1 MSAESQD
8 RPGDSYGQ
16 ILKSSA
22 LIGSSQAFVIGAGI
36 VRAKAMALL
45 LGPAGFGLVGIYTS
59 IVDLAVSAAGLGVGS
74 SGVRQIAESAA
85 SNDISRIQRTV
96 AALRKATRVLAIVG
110 AVLLAALASMMSGLT
125 FGDNGHTW
133 AIAIISLAVLFRILT
148 VGQTALIQGLRRI
161 SDLAMMNLLGA
172 IAGTLAAITLIY
184 FLGEKGIAISV
195 VAVAFFAFVISTWY
209 SRHTGV
215 PTVSLARGELR
226 QETGQLLKLG
236 VAFLVSA
243 LLMMGAAYV
252 VRAMVARELGLDAAG
267 LYSASWTL
275 GGMYVGMLLQAMG
288 ADFYPRLTGVS
299 TDNDKC
305 NRLVNEQ
312 TRVSL
317 LLAGPGVIVTLTFAP
332 LLMALF
338 YSQKFT
344 AAAGLLQWLC
354 LGMTLRVISWPMGYI
369 IVAKGDRTLFVVTE
383 VAWTIVNL
391 GLTWF
396 CLRQFGLNG
405 AGIAF
410 FGSYVF
416 HAVMIYCIVRRYT
429 RFRFS
434 AENVRTIV
442 LLLML
447 LAVIFG
453 SFFVLRRPYAIV
465 FGTLCAVGCGL
476 YSLRLVTRLVSPD
489 AMPSALRRLLRI
501 LHLVPAR

>member
-1 MSAESQD
+1 MGADSRD

-45 LGPAGFGLVGIYTS
+45 LGPAGFGVVGLYMS
-59 IVDLAVSAAGLGVGS
+59 IVDLAVGAAGLGVGN
-74 SGVRQIAESAA
+74 SGVRQIAEAAA
-85 SNDISRIQRTV
+85 SDDTSRIQRTV
-96 AALRKATRVLAIVG
+96 AALRKATRVLAVVG
-110 AVLLAALASMMSGLT
+110 AVVLAALASTLSGVT
-125 FGDNGHTW
+125 FGDNAHTW
-133 AIAIISLAVLFRILT
+133 AIAIISLAVLFRVLT
-148 VGQTALIQGLRRI
+148 AGQSALIQGLRRI

-172 IAGTLAAITLIY
+172 VAGTLAAIGLVY
-184 FLGEKGIAISV
+184 FLGEDGIAVSV

-209 SRHTGV
+209 SRRVGI
-215 PTVSLARGELR
+215 PTVSLARGEIR
-226 QETGQLLKLG
+226 HETGLLLKLG

-243 LLMMGAAYV
+243 LLMMGTAYA

-299 TDNDKC
+299 TDNEKS

-312 TRVSL
+312 ARVSL
-317 LLAGPGVIVTLTFAP
+317 LLAGPGVIATLTFAP
-332 LLMALF
+332 LLMVLF
-338 YSQKFT
+338 YSEKFT

-369 IVAKGDRTLFVVTE
+369 IVARGERTLFVVTE
-383 VAWTIVNL
+383 VAWTVVNL

-416 HAVMIYCIVRRYT
+416 HAVMIYFIVNRFT
-429 RFRFS
+429 GFRFS
-434 AENVRTIV
+434 AENVRAIVV
-442 LLLML
+442 LLLI
-447 LAVIFG
+447 LAVTFG
-453 SFFVLRRPYAIV
+453 SFFVLRRPYAV
-465 FGTLCAVGCGL
+465 LLGTFCAIGCGL
-476 YSLRLVTRLVSPD
+476 YSLRLVTRLVSPEQI
-489 AMPSALRRLLRI
+489 PSALRRILRL